1 MVIRQSSG
9 PQPWYAKYEKIVQWA
24 TLGIVVLGGI
34 AHYLLVDLPSVRSIE
49 ESRRLTQQM
58 TEESKKNQV
67 LLEQRLIE
75 AKANTEALVANV
87 DQVRSQIELAR
98 ATIDQI
104 TDPMKKDSDR
114 LTLAKQRVEQ
124 TRSIDELIESLRPNM
139 QVSMS
144 PKVHWADFVIIIP
157 ITIKNASSRAIFVDK
172 PGISVTMNPNPD
184 PVAAE
189 RLPRLPHADE
199 ITTSLCQA
207 GLINPG
213 DTFPCSAT
221 VSSRVSTGGVMSL
234 SLSVQFAA
242 RTDIAKESKT
252 WKMISA
258 EYPHSYFEPKLKAT
272 LTFNGTVTH

>member
-1 MVIRQSSG
+1 MAIQQRAD

-75 AKANTEALVANV
+75 AKANTDALVANV
-87 DQVRSQIELAR
+87 DQIKSQIELAR

-104 TDPMKKDSDR
+104 TDPMKKASDR

-124 TRSIDELIESLRPNM
+124 TRSIDELIESLRPNI
-139 QVSMS
+139 QVSMA
-144 PKVHWADFVIIIP
+144 PIIPWHDFGINIP
-157 ITIKNASSRAIFVDK
+157 ITIKNASSRSIIVDQ
-172 PGISVTMNPNPD
+172 PVISVTMNPNPD
-184 PVAAE
+184 PVAAQ

-199 ITTSLCQA
+199 ITTSICQA
-207 GLINPG
+207 GAINPG
-213 DTFPCSAT
+213 DAFPCAAI
-221 VSSRVSTGGVMSL
+221 VSSKVSTGGVMSL
-234 SLSVQFAA
+234 SFSVKFAA
-242 RTDIAKESKT
+242 RTDIAKESNT

-258 EYPHSYFEPKLKAT
+258 EYPRSYFESKFKT
-272 LTFNGTVTH
+272 TQTFNGTVTH